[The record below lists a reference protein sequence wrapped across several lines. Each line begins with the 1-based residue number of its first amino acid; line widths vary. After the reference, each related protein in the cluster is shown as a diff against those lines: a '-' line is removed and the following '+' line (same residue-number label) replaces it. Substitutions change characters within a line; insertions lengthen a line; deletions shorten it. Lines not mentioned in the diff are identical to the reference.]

1 MSYRKREYWRYSI
14 GWIFLLHMDANES
27 LIVRQL
33 SIEKLKRK
41 TELAACITVHK
52 LSGLSLWHVSH
63 LPKQKELL
71 ISFDNLFIFSLLL
84 LFWKME
90 KGKRKTANSTNV
102 FDKRLLQCYILLLC
116 FSQCK
121 TGPLLKPWPS
131 HIGMCMRDW
140 RLFKENVI
148 LINVN
153 VLQQS
158 KGVNNAESI
167 NSYK

>member
-1 MSYRKREYWRYSI
+1 MSVDVIPEKGILKIFHKKNR
-14 GWIFLLHMDANES
+14 WIFLLHMDANES

-33 SIEKLKRK
+33 SIEKSKRK

-71 ISFDNLFIFSLLL
+71 ISFDNLFIFC
-84 LFWKME
+84 WKGQT
-90 KGKRKTANSTNV
+90 KNCKLRKC
-102 FDKRLLQCYILLLC
+102 FDKRLLQCYILLPC

-131 HIGMCMRDW
+131 HIGMCKRDW